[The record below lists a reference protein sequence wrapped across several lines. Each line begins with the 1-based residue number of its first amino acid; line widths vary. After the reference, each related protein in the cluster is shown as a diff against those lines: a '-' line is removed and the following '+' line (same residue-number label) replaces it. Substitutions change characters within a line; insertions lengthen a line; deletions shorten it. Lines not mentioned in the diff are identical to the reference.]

1 MTEAASE
8 AICQHKVEDTEL
20 MYPDLFTRVKI
31 PSRCPWMCVVRL
43 RQGTGSDL
51 HGLCKVSDC
60 LPGTL

>member
-20 MYPDLFTRVKI
+20 MYPDLFTREKI

-43 RQGTGSDL
+43 IKGTGSDL
-51 HGLCKVSDC
+51 HGLW
-60 LPGTL
+60 